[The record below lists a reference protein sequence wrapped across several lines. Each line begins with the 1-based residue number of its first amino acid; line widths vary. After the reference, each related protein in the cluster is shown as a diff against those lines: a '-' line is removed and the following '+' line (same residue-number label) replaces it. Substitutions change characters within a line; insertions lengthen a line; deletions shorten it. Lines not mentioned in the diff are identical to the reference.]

1 MKFSMKNVSSALI
14 IHTFA
19 LLHALTALSCRLA
32 GIEDELFLT
41 VLTMAMV
48 LLLCIK
54 RNLNIEF
61 SAASIIVANII
72 GYLIGNYGADLLA
85 TFIHS
90 PYAVNAVSTAIT
102 TEVLGWSIILMTH
115 IFRLDRHHDEKGFDE
130 SYIKWALIAT
140 GMVFFLRL
148 CIVLIFTENSFGMM
162 DMVNA
167 VIRVF
172 SNSFALV
179 TILCV
184 NIIFIRYRERLTKNM
199 SLFLKA
205 IVLTL
210 FILTVSILETILISE
225 TASVEATEFWRAFPS
240 LFLTSLLA
248 QTTVYC
254 VVFMANYALTVR
266 SKMHVERGK
275 ANMAQYRYM
284 KLKQQVNPHFLFNS
298 LNILDCL
305 VCDEKSEE
313 ASTYIHKLAGI
324 YRYMIKSEDE
334 ELVPLRDEL
343 EFVQQYIDLL
353 EIRFPEGFKVE
364 QDIPDELTNRYVL
377 PCSLQLLIENATK
390 HNAVRSATPLVIRLK
405 ADHNNVSVSNNIV
418 PKLGKVESTGLG
430 LKYLKQQYLDLSGK
444 HIEII
449 HTETEFKITLPLI

>member
-1 MKFSMKNVSSALI
+1 MKRLSSAFI
-14 IHTFA
+14 IHLFA
-19 LLHALTALSCRLA
+19 ILHAAAALTCRIA

-41 VLTMAMV
+41 ILTMAMV
-48 LLLCIK
+48 LLLCIRK
-54 RNLNIEF
+54 NVSIEI

-72 GYLIGNYGADLLA
+72 GYLIGNYGATLLDKLI
-85 TFIHS
+85 TS
-90 PYAVNAVSTAIT
+90 PYIVNTLSTAIT
-102 TEVLGWSIILMTH
+102 TEVLGWSIIALAK
-115 IFRLDRHHDEKGFDE
+115 IFHLDRHREDTGTEE
-130 SYIKWALIAT
+130 SYIKWALIAI
-140 GMVFFLRL
+140 GVVFFLRL
-148 CIVLIFTENSFGMM
+148 CIVLIFSDNPFGMI

-199 SLFLKA
+199 SLFMKA

-266 SKMHVERGK
+266 SKMQAERGK

-353 EIRFPEGFKVE
+353 QIRFPEGFKVE
-364 QDIPDELTNRYVL
+364 LDVPEDLMSRYVL

-390 HNAVRSATPLVIRLK
+390 HNAVRSATPLTIRLK
-405 ADHNNVSVSNNIV
+405 ADENHVCVSNNIV
-418 PKLGKVESTGLG
+418 PKFGKVESTGLG
-430 LKYLKQQYLDLSGK
+430 LKYLRQQYLDLSGK
-444 HIEII
+444 RIEII
-449 HTETEFKITLPLI
+449 HTENEFRVTLPLI

>member
-1 MKFSMKNVSSALI
+1 MKRLSSAFI
-14 IHTFA
+14 IHLFA
-19 LLHALTALSCRLA
+19 ILHAAAALTCRIA

-41 VLTMAMV
+41 ILTMAMV
-48 LLLCIK
+48 LLLCIRK
-54 RNLNIEF
+54 NVSIEI

-72 GYLIGNYGADLLA
+72 GYLIGNYGATLLDKLI
-85 TFIHS
+85 TS
-90 PYAVNAVSTAIT
+90 PYIVNTLSTAIT
-102 TEVLGWSIILMTH
+102 TEVLGWSIIALTK
-115 IFRLDRHHDEKGFDE
+115 IFHLDRHREDKGTEE
-130 SYIKWALIAT
+130 SYIKWALIAI
-140 GMVFFLRL
+140 GVVFFLRL
-148 CIVLIFTENSFGMM
+148 CIVLIFSDNPFGMI

-266 SKMHVERGK
+266 SKMQAERGK

-353 EIRFPEGFKVE
+353 QIRFPEGFKVE
-364 QDIPDELTNRYVL
+364 LDVPEDLMSRYVL

-390 HNAVRSATPLVIRLK
+390 HNAVRSATPLTIRLK
-405 ADHNNVSVSNNIV
+405 ADENHVCVSNNIV
-418 PKLGKVESTGLG
+418 PKFGKVESTGLG
-430 LKYLKQQYLDLSGK
+430 LKYLRQQYLDLSGK
-444 HIEII
+444 RIEII
-449 HTETEFKITLPLI
+449 HTETEFRVTLPLI

>member
-1 MKFSMKNVSSALI
+1 MKRLSSAFI
-14 IHTFA
+14 IHLFA
-19 LLHALTALSCRLA
+19 ILHAAAALTCRIA

-41 VLTMAMV
+41 ILTMAMV
-48 LLLCIK
+48 LLLCIRK
-54 RNLNIEF
+54 NVSIEI
-61 SAASIIVANII
+61 SAASLSVANII
-72 GYLIGNYGADLLA
+72 GYLIGHYGATLLDKLI
-85 TFIHS
+85 TS
-90 PYAVNAVSTAIT
+90 PYIVNTLSTAIT
-102 TEVLGWSIILMTH
+102 TEVLGWSIIALAK
-115 IFRLDRHHDEKGFDE
+115 IFHLDRHREDKGTEE
-130 SYIKWALIAT
+130 SYIKWALIAI
-140 GMVFFLRL
+140 GVVFFLRL
-148 CIVLIFTENSFGMM
+148 CIVLIFSDNPFGMI

-199 SLFLKA
+199 SLFMKA

-266 SKMHVERGK
+266 SKMQAERGK

-353 EIRFPEGFKVE
+353 QIRFPEGFKVE
-364 QDIPDELTNRYVL
+364 LDVPEDLMSRYVL

-390 HNAVRSATPLVIRLK
+390 HNAVRSATPLTIRLK
-405 ADHNNVSVSNNIV
+405 ADENHVCVSNNIV
-418 PKLGKVESTGLG
+418 PKFGKVESTGLG
-430 LKYLKQQYLDLSGK
+430 LKYLRQQYLDLSGK
-444 HIEII
+444 RIEII
-449 HTETEFKITLPLI
+449 HTENEFRVTLPLI

>member
-1 MKFSMKNVSSALI
+1 M
-14 IHTFA
+14 T
-19 LLHALTALSCRLA
+19 CRIA

-41 VLTMAMV
+41 ILTMAMV
-48 LLLCIK
+48 LLLCIRK
-54 RNLNIEF
+54 NVSIEI

-72 GYLIGNYGADLLA
+72 GYLIGNYGATLLDKLI
-85 TFIHS
+85 TS
-90 PYAVNAVSTAIT
+90 PYIVNTLSTAIT
-102 TEVLGWSIILMTH
+102 TEVLGWSIIALAK
-115 IFRLDRHHDEKGFDE
+115 IFHLDRHREDKGTEE
-130 SYIKWALIAT
+130 SYIKWALIAI
-140 GMVFFLRL
+140 GVVFFLRL
-148 CIVLIFTENSFGMM
+148 CIVLIFSDNPFGMI

-199 SLFLKA
+199 SLFMKA

-266 SKMHVERGK
+266 SKMQAERGK

-353 EIRFPEGFKVE
+353 QIRFPEGFKVE
-364 QDIPDELTNRYVL
+364 LDVPEDLMSRYVL

-390 HNAVRSATPLVIRLK
+390 HNAVRSATPLTIRLK
-405 ADHNNVSVSNNIV
+405 ADENHVCVSNNIV
-418 PKLGKVESTGLG
+418 PKFGKVESTGLG
-430 LKYLKQQYLDLSGK
+430 LKYLRQQYLDLSGK
-444 HIEII
+444 RIEII
-449 HTETEFKITLPLI
+449 HTENEFRVTLPLI

>member
-1 MKFSMKNVSSALI
+1 MKRLSSAFI
-14 IHTFA
+14 IHLFA
-19 LLHALTALSCRLA
+19 ILHAAAALTCRIA

-41 VLTMAMV
+41 ILTMAMV
-48 LLLCIK
+48 LLLCIRK
-54 RNLNIEF
+54 NVSIEI

-72 GYLIGNYGADLLA
+72 GYLIGNYGATLLDKLI
-85 TFIHS
+85 TS
-90 PYAVNAVSTAIT
+90 PYIVNTLSTAIT
-102 TEVLGWSIILMTH
+102 TEVLGWSIIALAK
-115 IFRLDRHHDEKGFDE
+115 IFHLDRHREDKGTEE
-130 SYIKWALIAT
+130 SYIKWALIAI
-140 GMVFFLRL
+140 GVVFFLRL
-148 CIVLIFTENSFGMM
+148 CIVLIFSDNPFGMI

-266 SKMHVERGK
+266 SKMQAERGK

-353 EIRFPEGFKVE
+353 QIRFPEGFKVE
-364 QDIPDELTNRYVL
+364 LDVPEDLMSRYVL

-390 HNAVRSATPLVIRLK
+390 HNAVRSATPLTIRLK
-405 ADHNNVSVSNNIV
+405 ADENHVCVSNNIV
-418 PKLGKVESTGLG
+418 PKFGKVESTGLG
-430 LKYLKQQYLDLSGK
+430 LKYLRQQYLDLSGK
-444 HIEII
+444 RIEII
-449 HTETEFKITLPLI
+449 HTENEFRVTLPLI

>member
-1 MKFSMKNVSSALI
+1 MKRLSSAFI
-14 IHTFA
+14 IHLFA
-19 LLHALTALSCRLA
+19 ILHAAAALTCRIA

-41 VLTMAMV
+41 ILTMAMV
-48 LLLCIK
+48 LLLCIRK
-54 RNLNIEF
+54 NVSIEI

-72 GYLIGNYGADLLA
+72 GYLIGNYGATLLDKLI
-85 TFIHS
+85 TS
-90 PYAVNAVSTAIT
+90 PYIVNTLSTAIT
-102 TEVLGWSIILMTH
+102 TEVLGWSIIALAK
-115 IFRLDRHHDEKGFDE
+115 IFHLDRHREDKGTEE
-130 SYIKWALIAT
+130 SYIKWALIAI
-140 GMVFFLRL
+140 GVVFFLRL
-148 CIVLIFTENSFGMM
+148 CIVLIFSDNPFGMI

-199 SLFLKA
+199 SLFMKA

-266 SKMHVERGK
+266 SKMQAERGK

-353 EIRFPEGFKVE
+353 QIRFPEGFKVE
-364 QDIPDELTNRYVL
+364 LDVPEDLMSRYVL

-390 HNAVRSATPLVIRLK
+390 HNAVRSATPLTIRLK
-405 ADHNNVSVSNNIV
+405 ADENHVCVSNNIV
-418 PKLGKVESTGLG
+418 PKFGKVESTGLG
-430 LKYLKQQYLDLSGK
+430 LKYLRQQYLDLSGK
-444 HIEII
+444 RIEII
-449 HTETEFKITLPLI
+449 HTETEFRVTLPLI

>member
-1 MKFSMKNVSSALI
+1 MKNISSAFI
-14 IHTFA
+14 IHIFSI
-19 LLHALTALSCRLA
+19 LHALATLSCRFA
-32 GIEDELFLT
+32 GVDDELFLT
-41 VLTMAMV
+41 ILTMVMV

-72 GYLIGNYGADLLA
+72 GYLMGNYGADLLA
-85 TFIHS
+85 TMIHS
-90 PYAVNAVSTAIT
+90 TYAVNALSTAIT
-102 TEVLGWSIILMTH
+102 TEILGWSIILMTH
-115 IFRLDRHHDEKGFDE
+115 IFRLDRYHDEKGYED
-130 SYIKWALIAT
+130 SYVKWALIAT
-140 GMVFFLRL
+140 GIIFFVRL
-148 CIVLIFTENSFGMM
+148 CIVLIIAEDSFGMV

-167 VIRVF
+167 VVRVF

-184 NIIFIRYRERLTKNM
+184 NIIFVRYRERITKHM
-199 SLFLKA
+199 SLMMKA
-205 IVLTL
+205 IVLTS
-210 FILTVSILETILISE
+210 FILIVSGVEAVLISE
-225 TASVEATEFWRAFPS
+225 VTSVGALEFWRRLPS

-248 QTTVYC
+248 ETTVYC
-254 VVFMANYALTVR
+254 IVFMANYALTVR
-266 SKMHVERGK
+266 TKMQAERGK

-305 VCDEKSEE
+305 VCEEKSEE
-313 ASTYIHKLAGI
+313 ASTYIHKLANI

-334 ELVPLRDEL
+334 ELVPLREEL
-343 EFVQQYIDLL
+343 EFVQLYIDLL
-353 EIRFPEGFKVE
+353 LVRFPEGFKVE
-364 QDIPDELTNRYVL
+364 INVPERLMSRYVL

-390 HNAVRSATPLVIRLK
+390 HNAVRTATPLIIKLE
-405 ADHNNVSVSNNIV
+405 ADENHVWVSNNIV
-418 PKLGKVESTGLG
+418 PKFGKVESTGLG

-444 HIEII
+444 SIDIV

>member
-1 MKFSMKNVSSALI
+1 MKRLSSAFI
-14 IHTFA
+14 IHLFA
-19 LLHALTALSCRLA
+19 ILHAAAALTCRIA

-41 VLTMAMV
+41 ILTMAMV
-48 LLLCIK
+48 LLLCIRK
-54 RNLNIEF
+54 NVSIEI

-72 GYLIGNYGADLLA
+72 GYLIGNYGATLLDKLI
-85 TFIHS
+85 TS
-90 PYAVNAVSTAIT
+90 PYIVNTLSTAIT
-102 TEVLGWSIILMTH
+102 TEVLGWSIIALAK
-115 IFRLDRHHDEKGFDE
+115 IFHLDRHREDKGTEE
-130 SYIKWALIAT
+130 SYIKWALIAI
-140 GMVFFLRL
+140 GVVFFLRL
-148 CIVLIFTENSFGMM
+148 CIVLIFSDNPFGMI

-199 SLFLKA
+199 SLFMKA

-266 SKMHVERGK
+266 SKMQAERGK

-353 EIRFPEGFKVE
+353 QIRFPEGFKVE
-364 QDIPDELTNRYVL
+364 LDVPEDLMSRYVL

-390 HNAVRSATPLVIRLK
+390 HNAVRSATPLTIRLK
-405 ADHNNVSVSNNIV
+405 ADENHVCVNNNIV
-418 PKLGKVESTGLG
+418 PKFGKVESTGLG
-430 LKYLKQQYLDLSGK
+430 LKYLRQQYLDLSGK
-444 HIEII
+444 RIEII
-449 HTETEFKITLPLI
+449 HTENEFRVTLPLI

>member
-1 MKFSMKNVSSALI
+1 MKRLSSAFI
-14 IHTFA
+14 IHLFA
-19 LLHALTALSCRLA
+19 ILHAAAALTCRIA

-41 VLTMAMV
+41 ILTMAMV
-48 LLLCIK
+48 LLLCIRK
-54 RNLNIEF
+54 NVSIEI

-72 GYLIGNYGADLLA
+72 GYLIGNYGATLLDKLI
-85 TFIHS
+85 TS
-90 PYAVNAVSTAIT
+90 PYIVNTLSTAIT
-102 TEVLGWSIILMTH
+102 TEVLGWSIIALAK
-115 IFRLDRHHDEKGFDE
+115 IFHLDRHREDKGTEE
-130 SYIKWALIAT
+130 SYIKWALIAI
-140 GMVFFLRL
+140 GVVFFLRL
-148 CIVLIFTENSFGMM
+148 CIVLIFSDNPFGMI

-199 SLFLKA
+199 SLFMKA

-266 SKMHVERGK
+266 SKMQAERGK

-353 EIRFPEGFKVE
+353 QIRFPEGFKVE
-364 QDIPDELTNRYVL
+364 LDVPEDLMSRYVL

-390 HNAVRSATPLVIRLK
+390 HNAVRSATPLTIRLK
-405 ADHNNVSVSNNIV
+405 ADENHVCVSNNIV
-418 PKLGKVESTGLG
+418 PKFGKVESTGLG
-430 LKYLKQQYLDLSGK
+430 LKYLRQQYLDLSGK
-444 HIEII
+444 RIEII
-449 HTETEFKITLPLI
+449 HTENEFRVTLPLI

>member
-1 MKFSMKNVSSALI
+1 MKNVSSAFI
-14 IHTFA
+14 IHIFSI
-19 LLHALTALSCRLA
+19 LHALATLSCRLA
-32 GIEDELFLT
+32 GIDDELFLT
-41 VLTMAMV
+41 ILTMAMV

-72 GYLIGNYGADLLA
+72 GYLMGNYGADLLA
-85 TFIHS
+85 TLVHS
-90 PYAVNAVSTAIT
+90 PYVVNAVSTAIT
-102 TEVLGWSIILMTH
+102 TEVLGWSIILLTH
-115 IFRLDRHHDEKGFDE
+115 IFRLDRYHDEKGFED

-140 GMVFFLRL
+140 GMVFFIRF
-148 CIVLIFTENSFGMM
+148 CIVLIFAEDSFGMM

-167 VIRVF
+167 VIKVF

-184 NIIFIRYRERLTKNM
+184 NIIFVKYRERLTKKM
-199 SLFLKA
+199 SLALKA
-205 IVLTL
+205 IILTS
-210 FILTVSILETILISE
+210 FILTISAVEAVLISE
-225 TASVEATEFWRAFPS
+225 VTSVEALEFWRAFPS

-248 QTTVYC
+248 ETTVYC
-254 VVFMANYALTVR
+254 IVFMANYALTVR
-266 SKMHVERGK
+266 KKMQAERGK

-284 KLKQQVNPHFLFNS
+284 KLKHQVNPHFLFNS

-305 VCDEKSEE
+305 VCEEKSEE
-313 ASTYIHKLAGI
+313 ASTYIHKLANI

-353 EIRFPEGFKVE
+353 QIRFPEGFKVNMNVPE
-364 QDIPDELTNRYVL
+364 ELMSRYVL

-390 HNAVRSATPLVIRLK
+390 HNAVRTATPLTIKLE
-405 ADHNNVSVSNNIV
+405 ADENHVWVSNNIV
-418 PKLGKVESTGLG
+418 PKFGKVESTGLG
-430 LKYLKQQYLDLSGK
+430 LKYLRQQYLDLSGK
-444 HIEII
+444 AVDIV
-449 HTETEFKITLPLI
+449 HTEKEFKITLPLI